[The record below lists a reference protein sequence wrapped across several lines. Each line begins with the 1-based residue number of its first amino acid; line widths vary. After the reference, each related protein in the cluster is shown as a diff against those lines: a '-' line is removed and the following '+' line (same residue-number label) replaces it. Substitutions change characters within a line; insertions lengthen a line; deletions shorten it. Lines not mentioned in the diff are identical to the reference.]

1 MGWLGKEAMTEQ
13 GEKVLMVIRETG
25 YEFISKV
32 VKLVEMNIKRMQNE
46 FISADIGT
54 KNFTAIGD
62 SCRGIRRVGRV

>member
-46 FISADIGT
+46 FVSADIGT

-62 SCRGIRRVGRV
+62 SC

>member
-46 FISADIGT
+46 LSVPT
-54 KNFTAIGD
+54 
-62 SCRGIRRVGRV
+62 